1 MGSHVHRKLTQESRD
16 QVALYVLGG
25 MRADEVARFREHL
38 DSCQVCH
45 REVTRLEP
53 VATDL
58 LLGAPDAEPPIGLRD
73 RVLAR
78 VRLKDPTL
86 LLGNVR
92 AWQAADVPGVEFSQ
106 LWVDHE
112 NRRHTILI
120 RIAAGASLPA
130 HRHGGPEEC
139 YVIEGDLLDGDLA
152 MAAGDYVRY
161 DAGSEHT
168 LATNDG
174 CLLLVSAS
182 LQDRRIEPTQPEN

>member
-1 MGSHVHRKLTQESRD
+1 MGSDVHRKLTEEARD
-16 QVALYVLGG
+16 RVALYVLGG

-38 DSCQVCH
+38 ESCRVCH
-45 REVTRLEP
+45 CELADLEP
-53 VATDL
+53 VAADL

-78 VRLKDPTL
+78 VRSKEPTL
-86 LLGNVR
+86 VPESGRV
-92 AWQAADVPGVEFSQ
+92 WQAADVPGVEVSQ

-120 RIAAGASLPA
+120 QMAAGASLPT

-152 MAAGDYVRY
+152 LAAGDYVRY

-168 LATNDG
+168 LATKDG

-182 LQDRRIEPTQPEN
+182 LEDRRIEPTQP